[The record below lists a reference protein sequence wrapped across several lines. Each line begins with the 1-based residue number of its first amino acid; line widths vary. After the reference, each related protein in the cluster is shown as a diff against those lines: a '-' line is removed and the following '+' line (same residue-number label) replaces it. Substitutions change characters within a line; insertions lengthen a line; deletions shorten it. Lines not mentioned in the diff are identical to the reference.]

1 MPAASSR
8 FRPVRA
14 RVHRVRLHRRSTIP
28 GVPARPGRLRR
39 LGAATAGLALAV
51 ALTACGSTVAGTV
64 AAGPG
69 PVTTTVRPTTG
80 TDTTGTTARPTTAGS
95 TRTSTTGTAATD
107 VTFDNGLTLTELE
120 GDLDAAVT
128 VTDTFWSTH
137 WSEYFTGEYVPPTIT
152 GLYDGLDPS
161 TAPVCDGEPLEAYN
175 AFYCS
180 ADDTL
185 SWDVNLIVDGSA
197 QIGDSFPYLVIAH
210 EWGHAIQARLDPSLV
225 AAGYELQ
232 ADCLGAAALFG
243 AAADGTLQFDGGDTR
258 ELVNSLSALGDEM
271 AWATEADHGDSFQ
284 RVGWFDLGRTGGVPA
299 CIAAAGDPT
308 RDTVTQTP
316 DLTVAPSAPV
326 ISSDPGAEMTAPV
339 PTDLPVPPSQTPS
352 PTS

>member
-1 MPAASSR
+1 MPATSPR
-8 FRPVRA
+8 FRPIRA
-14 RVHRVRLHRRSTIP
+14 RV
-28 GVPARPGRLRR
+28 
-39 LGAATAGLALAV
+39 GAATAGLALA
-51 ALTACGSTVAGTV
+51 AILTACGSTVAGTV
-64 AAGPG
+64 AAADPG
-69 PVTTTVRPTTG
+69 TVTTTVRPTTS
-80 TDTTGTTARPTTAGS
+80 GTTVRPTTAAS
-95 TRTSTTGTAATD
+95 TPTSTTPTD
-107 VTFDNGLTLTELE
+107 VTFDNGLTLTELR

-137 WSEYFTGEYVPPTIT
+137 WSDYFTGAYVAPTVT
-152 GLYDGLDPS
+152 GLYDGLAAGTVP
-161 TAPVCDGEPLEAYN
+161 TCGGEPLEAYN

-180 ADDTL
+180 ADDSL
-185 SWDVNLIVDGSA
+185 AWDVNLIVDGSA

-210 EWGHAIQARLDPSLV
+210 EWGHAVQARLDPSLV

-243 AAADGTLQFDGGDTR
+243 AAADGTLQFDEGDTR
-258 ELVNSLSALGDEM
+258 ELVTSLSALGDEM

-316 DLTVAPSAPV
+316 PLTVAPSAPGGG
-326 ISSDPGAEMTAPV
+326 PGAEMTAAV
-339 PTDLPVPPSQTPS
+339 PSEPAAP